1 MKIKVIISDL
11 KKLLIVKH
19 TATIIVQEITVFYDS
34 RNHTHQYY
42 TFLRDLKKNT
52 VLFY

>member
-19 TATIIVQEITVFYDS
+19 TDTTIVQEITVFYDS
-34 RNHTHQYY
+34 RNHTH
-42 TFLRDLKKNT
+42 
-52 VLFY
+52 